1 MLLFASFVVNK
12 INCRQ
17 TERHPNMDEMLT
29 TRQVAKYLNVNEK
42 MIYSLIAEKG
52 LPASKVTGKWL
63 FPLDLVR
70 QWVENGTRNFPEQAK
85 LPPYHGLVLIS
96 GSNDLLLDTL
106 ICTFNLKHSEHM
118 ALFGPSGSLGGLKSL
133 RNNLCHIAGCRSAD
147 ENSVAGFPFV
157 DKDIARSPAVVNLC
171 HREQGLIIQKNNPLG
186 ISSVKDLSQKGLTMV
201 NRRLGTGDRQLLDR
215 ELKGFEIDTQS
226 INGYENCV
234 SRHMDAG
241 LAILNGKA
249 HAAPGIRSVANLL
262 GLGFISLCWERFDLF
277 VNKESFFDQG
287 VQLFLAM
294 LKGKVIQRT
303 ADELGGYDLSMT
315 GKMVYPE
322 TGNED
327 GQ

>member
-1 MLLFASFVVNK
+1 MCIHCV
-12 INCRQ
+12 
-17 TERHPNMDEMLT
+17 DEMLT
-29 TRQVAKYLNVNEK
+29 TREVAKYLNVNEK
-42 MIYSLIAEKG
+42 MIYSLIADKG

-70 QWVENGTRNFPEQAK
+70 QWVENGTRNYPEQAK

-118 ALFGPSGSLGGLKSL
+118 ALFGLTGSLGGLKAL
-133 RNNLCHIAGCRSAD
+133 RKNLCHIAGCRSAD
-147 ENSVAGFPFV
+147 EHSDTGFPFM
-157 DKDIARSPAVVNLC
+157 DRELAQAPAVVNLC
-171 HREQGLIIQKNNPLG
+171 HREQGLIIQKDNPLG

-201 NRRLGTGDRQLLDR
+201 NRRLGTGTRQLLDL
-215 ELKGFEIDTQS
+215 ELKRFGIDSES
-226 INGYENCV
+226 INGYETCV

-241 LAILNGKA
+241 LAVFNGKA
-249 HAAPGIRSVANLL
+249 HVAPGIRSVANLL
-262 GLGFISLCWERFDLF
+262 GLDFISLCWERFDLF

-287 VQLFLAM
+287 VQLFLSM
-294 LKGKVIQRT
+294 LKGKVIQKT

-322 TGNED
+322 SM
-327 GQ
+327 

>member
-1 MLLFASFVVNK
+1 
-12 INCRQ
+12 
-17 TERHPNMDEMLT
+17 MDEMLT

-42 MIYSLIAEKG
+42 MIYSLIADKG

-70 QWVENGTRNFPEQAK
+70 QWVENGTRNFPEQVK

-96 GSNDLLLDTL
+96 GANDLLLDTL
-106 ICTFNLKHSEHM
+106 VATFNLKHSEHM
-118 ALFGPSGSLGGLKSL
+118 ALFGLEGSLGGLTAL
-133 RNNLCHIAGCRSAD
+133 RKNLCHIAGCRSAD
-147 ENSVAGFPFV
+147 ENSDTAFPFM
-157 DKDIARSPAVVNLC
+157 DEDIAQASAVVNLC

-186 ISSVKDLSQKGLTMV
+186 LSSVKDFSQKGLTIV
-201 NRRLGTGDRQLLDR
+201 NRRLGTGARQILDR
-215 ELKGFEIDTQS
+215 ELKRFGMDGDA

-249 HAAPGIRSVANLL
+249 NAAPGIRAVANLL
-262 GLGFISLCWERFDLF
+262 GLDFIPLCWERFDLF
-277 VNKESFFDQG
+277 VNKDSFFEQG

-322 TGNED
+322 TNNDDE
-327 GQ
+327 Q

>member
-1 MLLFASFVVNK
+1 
-12 INCRQ
+12 
-17 TERHPNMDEMLT
+17 MDEMLT

-42 MIYSLIAEKG
+42 MIYSLIADKG

-96 GSNDLLLDTL
+96 GANDLLLDTL
-106 ICTFNLKHSEHM
+106 VVTFNLKHSEHM
-118 ALFGPSGSLGGLKSL
+118 ALFGLEGSLGGLKAL
-133 RNNLCHIAGCRSAD
+133 RKNLCHIAGCRFAD
-147 ENSVAGFPFV
+147 ENSNSAFPFM
-157 DKDIARSPAVVNLC
+157 DEDIVQASAVVNLC

-186 ISSVKDLSQKGLTMV
+186 LSSVKDLSPKGVTLV
-201 NRRLGTGDRQLLDR
+201 NRRLGTGARQILDR
-215 ELKGFEIDTQS
+215 ELKRFGMDGDA

-249 HAAPGIRSVANLL
+249 HAAPGIRAVANLL
-262 GLGFISLCWERFDLF
+262 GLDFIPLCWERFDLF
-277 VNKESFFDQG
+277 VNKDSFFEQG

-322 TGNED
+322 IGNGD
-327 GQ
+327 G

>member
-1 MLLFASFVVNK
+1 
-12 INCRQ
+12 
-17 TERHPNMDEMLT
+17 MDEMLT

-42 MIYSLIAEKG
+42 MIYSLIADKG

-70 QWVENGTRNFPEQAK
+70 QWVENGTRNFPEQVK

-96 GSNDLLLDTL
+96 GANDLLLDTL
-106 ICTFNLKHSEHM
+106 VATFNLKHSEHM
-118 ALFGPSGSLGGLKSL
+118 ALFGLEGSLGGLTAL
-133 RNNLCHIAGCRSAD
+133 RKNLCHIAGCRSAD
-147 ENSVAGFPFV
+147 ENSDTTFPFM
-157 DKDIARSPAVVNLC
+157 DEDIAQASAVVNLC

-186 ISSVKDLSQKGLTMV
+186 LSSVKDFSQKGLTIV
-201 NRRLGTGDRQLLDR
+201 NRRLGTGARQILDR
-215 ELKGFEIDTQS
+215 ELKRFGMDGDA

-249 HAAPGIRSVANLL
+249 NAAPGIRAVANLL
-262 GLGFISLCWERFDLF
+262 GLDFIPLCWERFDLF
-277 VNKESFFDQG
+277 VNKDSFFEQG

-294 LKGKVIQRT
+294 LKGKVIKRT

-322 TGNED
+322 TGSDD